1 MSKERI
7 GHVPGLPP
15 YHFANKAAGWI
26 FMNGNI
32 PNPTTLVQQF
42 AEVLRN
48 PCHFDPA
55 VDAERRVTL
64 VTAAFDKGH
73 ELHDRHLIGDFEAIG
88 IDAGWEGGYPTRVRN
103 LSVWHSFKAW
113 KEAEPWLYRRYTEKQ
128 DAILAIKE
136 DYHAKMARYVD
147 RAVDLLGGLVSDYP
161 ELGLFELYHVDD
173 WTPDTSTERS
183 PTAPDNEVVARA
195 LDRLRGRGEDVARAR
210 ELRHHI
216 DHLVFKDSEVLA
228 ACKAIEDHF
237 RRASGIDRSELY
249 LAQRERLWKTLL
261 ESGTIF
267 IYGGRVHVLMNR
279 LRFYDL
285 HEAIREA
292 VKRGTNVF
300 GISAGSIIQSDTF
313 SIALADAPSGGHQ
326 VAADEG
332 VGTVRGVRIFP
343 HAHDYHPY
351 MRTGD
356 RNELSFVAL
365 RHPNSVAVG
374 LNQAS
379 VLLKESYLCAE
390 DGEVYQRY
398 SSVGD
403 DPVLVFGPRGCRHE
417 MRKGDQLLLPGTRA
431 FAGHVQLARRE
442 ELEELEWVCLSGGPG
457 RGGMGPGE

>member
-1 MSKERI
+1 MSSELCNQEA
-7 GHVPGLPP
+7 GLPG
-15 YHFANKAAGWI
+15 YLFENKAAGWI
-26 FMNGNI
+26 LMNGNI
-32 PNPTTLVQQF
+32 PDPADLVQQF
-42 AEVLRN
+42 AEHLRR
-48 PCHFDPA
+48 PHHFDPEI
-55 VDAERRVTL
+55 DAQARVTL

-73 ELHDRHLIGDFEAIG
+73 ELHDRHLIGHFEAIG

-103 LSVWHSFKAW
+103 LAVWHSFNAW
-113 KEAEPWLYRRYTEKQ
+113 KAAEPWLYRRYTEKQ

-136 DYHAKMARYVD
+136 DYYTKMARYVYH
-147 RAVDLLGGLVSDYP
+147 AVDILADLTSRYP
-161 ELGLFELYHVDD
+161 GLGLFELYHADD
-173 WTPDTSTERS
+173 WIPDTSTEPS
-183 PTAPDNEVVARA
+183 DMTPDNDTVMQGLERLQSRPADADLARQ
-195 LDRLRGRGEDVARAR
+195 LRG
-210 ELRHHI
+210 HI

-237 RRASGIDRSELY
+237 RTASGIDRSELY

-292 VKRGTNVF
+292 VRRGTNVF

-332 VGTVRGVRIFP
+332 VGTVPGLRIFP
-343 HAHDYHPY
+343 HAHDYHRY
-351 MRTGD
+351 MRTGN
-356 RNELSFVAL
+356 RNDLSFFAL
-365 RHPNSVAVG
+365 RHPDSVTVG

-379 VLLKESYLCAE
+379 VLLKETYRCSA
-390 DGEVYQRY
+390 DGREYHRFT
-398 SSVGD
+398 SAGN

-417 MRKGDQLLLPGTRA
+417 MRCGDQLLLPGTRP

-442 ELEELEWVCLSGGPG
+442 ELEEVEQQCLNTGQSGPSNG
-457 RGGMGPGE
+457 